1 MSARELALVLPAFDE
16 ASRVGDVLAEW
27 DGVLGGLGLDYSIH
41 VYDDGSRD
49 ATPEVLA
56 GCAARLPRL
65 AVTRQENR
73 GHGPTI
79 LRAYREADAEWI
91 AQADADGE
99 IPAAAFAALWE
110 RRAGADLVLGRR
122 TGRPQRAAR
131 RAVSAVARAAVRV
144 LGGGAGAADVNV
156 PFRLLRR
163 ARWERTLAALPGDL
177 FAPNVAL
184 TALALARGWRVV
196 EAPVPHV
203 TRRSD
208 AGTLVSGRLA
218 RGAARAL
225 FETLSVLYREGS
237 SA

>member
-1 MSARELALVLPAFDE
+1 MPARELALVLPAFDE
-16 ASRVGDVLAEW
+16 ASRIGAVIAEW
-27 DGVLGGLGLDYSIH
+27 DETLTALGVDYEIH

-56 GCAARLPRL
+56 ACAGRLPRL
-65 AVTRQENR
+65 RVTRQANR

-79 LRAYREADAEWI
+79 LRGYREVRAQWI

-99 IPAAAFAALWE
+99 IPAASFAALWE
-110 RRAGADLVLGRR
+110 RRRAADLVLGQRQ
-122 TGRPQRAAR
+122 GRPQRAAR

-144 LGGGAGAADVNV
+144 RGGGTAADVNV
-156 PFRLLRR
+156 PFRLLRA
-163 ARWERTLAALPGDL
+163 ARWAPLLAELPADL

-196 EAPVPHV
+196 EVPVPHV
-203 TRRSD
+203 TRRDD

-218 RGAARAL
+218 RGAARSL
-225 FETLSVLYREGS
+225 IETLALLYRGGGG
-237 SA
+237 A